1 MIRETGS
8 CQILIISILMRR
20 EVDERLL
27 RGGNP
32 NLDKTNKKN
41 QWESTKIFIPIYSVT
56 QVL

>member
-32 NLDKTNKKN
+32 NLDKTKQKN
-41 QWESTKIFIPIYSVT
+41 QWESTKISIPIYSAT